1 MVVGD
6 EMRLRQIV
14 TNLVSNACKFTPA
27 GGTLS
32 VRTKLVAPQPP
43 ALQSQSP
50 TQTQGQGQGQ
60 LQLQQTGGDGM
71 TEKEVCTRHKGVECD
86 PEKGECAGLSAKL
99 LDQHNASHRRAAA
112 GAGAGTTMEKIV
124 VRIEVTDTGYGIKAR
139 DIKKG
144 KLFCECAVFLC

>member
-43 ALQSQSP
+43 TSQPP
-50 TQTQGQGQGQ
+50 TQTQPHGHDQ
-60 LQLQQTGGDGM
+60 LQPQQTSGEGM
-71 TEKEVCTRHKGVECD
+71 TEKEVCTRHKGAECD

-144 KLFCECAVFLC
+144 KLFCECAVFFC